1 MGYRDAIEVE
11 GLRRTVTQLKRFG
24 ARSEDLKAAFQRVGA
39 RAVLEGKAKAPKQSG
54 ALAATVKQS
63 KRQNAVYIY
72 AGKKA
77 VPYAGP
83 VHWGWPKR
91 NITANPWLVK
101 MAGDLEPY
109 MREQLQREL
118 RQLARQLGF

>member
-24 ARSEDLKAAFQRVGA
+24 ARSEDLTAAFQRVGA
-39 RAVLEGKAKAPKQSG
+39 RAEREGKARAPKQSG
-54 ALAATVKQS
+54 ALAKSVRQS